1 MQRMLKDNGLSLA
14 VAALFLL
21 TLLGHFLA
29 GRMEFNAEQLAHG
42 GASVGYVAYATTGHF
57 VESVFENWESEF
69 LQMGLYVFMT
79 AYLVQRGSAESR
91 KPADEREAS
100 GDADESEDDP
110 STHRTDADAPWPVKR
125 GGWISRWYSFSL
137 SIAFLLLFL
146 FSFAGHVLG
155 GATEYNEGQR
165 AHGEPTVTTLQY
177 ATTSR
182 FWFES
187 FQNWQSEFLSVLA
200 IVVLSIWLRQKG
212 SPESK
217 PVHKPNR
224 ETGAS

>member
-1 MQRMLKDNGLSLA
+1 MLRDNGLSLS
-14 VAALFLL
+14 VGALFLV
-21 TLLGHFLA
+21 TLLGHFLS
-29 GRMEFNAEQLAHG
+29 GRLEFNAEQLVHG
-42 GASVGYVAYATTGHF
+42 GASVGYMAYATTGHF

-69 LQMGLYVFMT
+69 LQMGLYVLMT

-91 KPADEREAS
+91 KPADEQLIT
-100 GDADESEDDP
+100 GTPNESDDDL
-110 STHRTDADAPWPVKR
+110 STHQSDADAPWPVKR
-125 GGWISRWYSFSL
+125 GGWIARWYTFSL
-137 SIAFLLLFL
+137 TVAFLLLFL
-146 FSFAGHVLG
+146 FSFVGHVMG
-155 GATEYNEGQR
+155 GVVDYNESLR
-165 AHGEPTVTTLQY
+165 AHGAPTITTLQY

-182 FWFES
+182 LWFES

-217 PVHKPNR
+217 PVHKPHR